1 MELEILLRQ
10 RTLHRSC
17 ARHLQELLHAVA
29 AAFSTADVGLARET
43 GGGGEGE
50 SESGIGERKRE
61 ERERERRQ

>member
-1 MELEILLRQ
+1 VELEILLRQ

-50 SESGIGERKRE
+50 EES
-61 ERERERRQ
+61 